1 MKSDDAHRKNRRIL
15 IVDDH
20 PVFRLGLTTYI
31 NAQPGLFACCEASSS
46 TDALTEM
53 RTCRPDGAIVD
64 ISLPGINGIELIK
77 IMRAELPKLS
87 ILVVSMHKAEL
98 YALRALRAGALGYVT
113 KETAL
118 ENLVSALHQILRGGI
133 YVSPEFSE
141 RLLLKMVLSGSD
153 EADSPI
159 ARLSKRELEVL
170 ELLGRGLRPS
180 EIASKLSV
188 NPKTVETHCRS
199 VRRKFGFRS
208 TAEVKHFAAGWLAQ
222 KPA

>member
-1 MKSDDAHRKNRRIL
+1 MKSNTAHRENQRIL
-15 IVDDH
+15 VVDDH

-46 TDALTEM
+46 TSALTEM

-77 IMRAELPKLS
+77 IMRAEMPKLP

-118 ENLVSALHQILRGGI
+118 ASLVNALHQILRGGI

-153 EADSPI
+153 EADSPV

-180 EIASKLSV
+180 EIASKLSIG
-188 NPKTVETHCRS
+188 PKTVETHFRS
-199 VRRKFGFRS
+199 ARRKFGFRS
-208 TAEVKHFAAGWLAQ
+208 TAEMKHFAAGWLAH

>member
-1 MKSDDAHRKNRRIL
+1 MKSDDAHCENRRIL

-20 PVFRLGLTTYI
+20 PVFRLGLTAYI
-31 NAQPGLFACCEASSS
+31 NAQPGLFACCEAASS
-46 TDALTEM
+46 TGALTEM
-53 RTCRPDGAIVD
+53 RNCRPDGAIVD

-77 IMRAELPKLS
+77 IMRAEMPRLP

-118 ENLVSALHQILRGGI
+118 ANLIGALHQILRGGI

-141 RLLLKMVLSGSD
+141 RLLLKMFLPRSD
-153 EADSPI
+153 EADSPV
-159 ARLSKRELEVL
+159 ARLSQRELEVL
-170 ELLGRGLRPS
+170 DLLGRGLTLS
-180 EIASKLSV
+180 EIASKLSIS
-188 NPKTVETHCRS
+188 PKTVETHCRS

-208 TAEVKHFAAGWLAQ
+208 TAEMKRFAAGWLAQ